1 VSRQGAL
8 EDERGFSL
16 IELIAV
22 IAILGILVAIAS
34 SSWYGVVEGRQVD
47 SATNQLAAD
56 LRQAHSRAINRLAPQ
71 TVTLAGGSSEYTI
84 TGVAGTL
91 DLDEEPDED
100 VVVVNAGV
108 TVAFCPN
115 GSAEIP
121 PTPPPP
127 ATPDCSLAPSGSP
140 TTLTV
145 QSAAN
150 PADYHNTIQ
159 INTVTSRIQ
168 SAP

>member
-1 VSRQGAL
+1 VTHWGVWT
-8 EDERGFSL
+8 DERGFSL
-16 IELIAV
+16 LELMLV
-22 IAILGILVAIAS
+22 VAIIGILVAIAS
-34 SSWYGVVEGRQVD
+34 SSWFGVVEGRQVD
-47 SATNQLAAD
+47 SATNQLVAD
-56 LRQAHSRAINRLAPQ
+56 LRQAHSKAINRLAPQ
-71 TVTLAGGSSEYTI
+71 TVELVGGSSEYTI
-84 TGVAGTL
+84 TGVAGTP
-91 DLDEEPDED
+91 DMDEEPDED
-100 VVVVNAGV
+100 EVVVSPGV

-121 PTPPPP
+121 PIPPPP

-140 TTLTV
+140 TTITV

-150 PADYHNTIQ
+150 PTDYNNTIQ

>member
-1 VSRQGAL
+1 MTHWGVWT
-8 EDERGFSL
+8 DERGFTL
-16 IELIAV
+16 LELMLV
-22 IAILGILVAIAS
+22 VAIIGILVAIAS
-34 SSWYGVVEGRQVD
+34 SSWFGVVEGRQVD
-47 SATNQLAAD
+47 SATNQLVAD
-56 LRQAHSRAINRLAPQ
+56 LRQAHSKAINRLAPQ
-71 TVTLAGGSSEYTI
+71 TVELVGGSSEYTI
-84 TGVAGTL
+84 TGAAGTL
-91 DLDEEPDED
+91 DMDEEPAED

-121 PTPPPP
+121 PIPPPP

-140 TTLTV
+140 TTITV

-150 PADYHNTIQ
+150 PTDYNNTIQ